1 VNIRAVVATVQPRRR
16 SSSLPLV
23 GRVAHPEQSE
33 GCDGWGLFPHRD
45 ISRIDMRCPHPA
57 LRATLPTRVGGK
69 RKNELRSAAHKWE
82 GKAKREIA
90 LAMTE
95 QTWLCAH
102 CRCKQR
108 NRIGGLHPSPVFV
121 GRVARR
127 ERSERCGGWGLSP
140 RATYSCSGVRRQT
153 PPGASRHPPHKSGR
167 DKKERASLVPTLT
180 KGRRNSSQ
188 LQRLTSIQR
197 ALVFGAVE
205 GKRRHV
211 DLEALAALALHLVT
225 AGHEARCGL

>member
-1 VNIRAVVATVQPRRR
+1 MNIRAVVATVQPRRR

-69 RKNELRSAAHKWE
+69 RKNELRSAAHTWE
-82 GKAKREIA
+82 GKAKSEIA

-95 QTWLCAH
+95 QIWWGAH
-102 CRCKQR
+102 CHCKQC

-121 GRVARR
+121 GRVAR
-127 ERSERCGGWGLSP
+127 SAGWGSSRGMKQP
-140 RATYSCSGVRRQT
+140 PTRHIVRNAHDV
-153 PPGASRHPPHKSGR
+153 PPQSELRSSRPHKSGR
-167 DKKERASLVPTLT
+167 DKKERASLA
-180 KGRRNSSQ
+180 
-188 LQRLTSIQR
+188 SIPRKEQECVNC
-197 ALVFGAVE
+197 A
-205 GKRRHV
+205 
-211 DLEALAALALHLVT
+211 
-225 AGHEARCGL
+225 